1 VPYITEQR
9 KRSASF
15 TAVCCVGIGTPAAS
29 NPRAAHTNPASR
41 PCVERMGC
49 RGTVMRSVC
58 ITTVYTSFPV
68 DLCDQ
73 PVRLKVRGRRHTDV
87 ERPRLLRPV
96 SLPLIFVME
105 RSTWGPGTCAPG

>member
-15 TAVCCVGIGTPAAS
+15 TAACCVGVGTPAAS

-41 PCVERMGC
+41 PCVERIGW
-49 RGTVMRSVC
+49 RGTVMRSACVA
-58 ITTVYTSFPV
+58 TVYTSFPI

-73 PVRLKVRGRRHTDV
+73 PVRLKGRGRRHTDV

-96 SLPLIFVME
+96 SPPLIFVRE
-105 RSTWGPGTCAPG
+105 RST